1 MLNIEENIE
10 LWSRI
15 RFGEVPMDDSIDL
28 KNINLIKKSLFELGL
43 EDKFMDGFSTEKL
56 LVQSNAEGSGGE
68 KMTEIF
74 HECVK
79 NNNLSPAMYL
89 ASFANRYINKNKDLS
104 KLNGFLARAM
114 RSFGAFLREPDLAY
128 KLKKELENFFE
139 NIEVN
144 MDPDQDLKRH
154 IDIEINCDG
163 NILNVWSYQASDKGL
178 PNTIDRLVGN
188 RGPVASGI
196 NVLCPINTF
205 SAQNFIDKQKSLKK
219 KKEQIINWEKELT
232 QKISN
237 SRRRKVEENLIKNRD
252 LYHDKKNA
260 LKSIEDEIL
269 KEVSLNKGWFLYS
282 DFYVKEMAIIIH
294 ETLNGRKSA
303 MEYSD
308 LQNILEKP
316 KDLVTRK
323 LIFNN

>member
-1 MLNIEENIE
+1 M
-10 LWSRI
+10 
-15 RFGEVPMDDSIDL
+15 
-28 KNINLIKKSLFELGL
+28 
-43 EDKFMDGFSTEKL
+43 
-56 LVQSNAEGSGGE
+56 
-68 KMTEIF
+68 
-74 HECVK
+74 
-79 NNNLSPAMYL
+79 
-89 ASFANRYINKNKDLS
+89 
-104 KLNGFLARAM
+104 
-114 RSFGAFLREPDLAY
+114 
-128 KLKKELENFFE
+128 
-139 NIEVN
+139 
-144 MDPDQDLKRH
+144 
-154 IDIEINCDG
+154 
-163 NILNVWSYQASDKGL
+163 

-196 NVLCPINTF
+196 NVLCPINTI

-219 KKEQIINWEKELT
+219 KKEQITNWEKELT
-232 QKISN
+232 QIISN

-282 DFYVKEMAIIIH
+282 DFYVKEMAKIIN
-294 ETLNGRKSA
+294 ETINGRKSP

-308 LQNILEKP
+308 LQDILQKP